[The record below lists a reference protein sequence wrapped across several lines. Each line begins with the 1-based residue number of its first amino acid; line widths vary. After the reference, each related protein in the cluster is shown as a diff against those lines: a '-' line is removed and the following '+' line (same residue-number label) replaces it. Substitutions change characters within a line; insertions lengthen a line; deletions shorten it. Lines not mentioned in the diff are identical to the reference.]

1 MFLKYIKQK
10 ENYQKKDPY
19 LIQIEYANHLNQ
31 ILRKNWELIL
41 KYRSAQKTL
50 NNNSDICNDKLYNKK
65 QLIFISGTIIIFA
78 DEASFSKS
86 STNNKMWAILGNI
99 VEMPP

>member
-50 NNNSDICNDKLYNKK
+50 NKNSDICNAKLYNKK
-65 QLIFISGTIIIFA
+65 QLFFI
-78 DEASFSKS
+78 
-86 STNNKMWAILGNI
+86 
-99 VEMPP
+99 